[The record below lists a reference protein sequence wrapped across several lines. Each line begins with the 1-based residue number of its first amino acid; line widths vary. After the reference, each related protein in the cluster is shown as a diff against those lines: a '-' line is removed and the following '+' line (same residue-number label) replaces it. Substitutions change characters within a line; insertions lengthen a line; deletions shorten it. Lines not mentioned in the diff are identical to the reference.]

1 MKPFAEWKLW
11 AALTFGLVIGLVNV
25 AKPVHVDDALYL
37 NIARRIV
44 THPLDPFG
52 GILNWQQIPEPTY
65 NVSISPPLLSYWFA
79 TVMIVAGENVPLLH
93 LSMIPWL
100 LLACWGVFRLGERW
114 ANAGLLTVLLVIGGP
129 AVVVG
134 MNLMLDVPLLACM
147 CASVEFLARTETTRT
162 PLRTLVFSSAFAAL
176 GVGIKMPA
184 LALVPVFLVASLTT
198 RRWGPLL
205 AALGPLIT
213 LVCWQMISKSIY
225 GTSQVNAGLSFLS
238 KLQTS
243 LLPQT
248 IERTLTMM
256 AILATTFPLWLAT
269 RWTGRRA
276 MVQAIIAGLATAT
289 AAWLIRS
296 IPMNRLAEVTPA
308 FLVAVFLGTCS
319 ISAIVWPGR
328 RWTLSGF
335 DPRLWLAAW
344 IASGA
349 AVVILFGPFVAV
361 RSFLPIHPP
370 LAIWLIG
377 SFDPLRPRRPALW
390 LTVTVTLI
398 LSIELAATDMRWSR
412 CYPQAVRE
420 IATRFGGA
428 NRPIDFL
435 GHWGWQYYAEHAG
448 FRSWDAR
455 RTDAPSGTILVIPFR
470 ADKQWINP
478 AVLSRFRPVDQIV
491 IPRSSLRLTTWNR
504 DAGFRFYGG
513 EFGQLPWG
521 FSNEPTERFSI
532 FEIGPQMGFSDRP

>member
-1 MKPFAEWKLW
+1 MRPLAEWKLW
-11 AALTFGLVIGLVNV
+11 AALCFGLLIGLVNV

-79 TVMIVAGENVPLLH
+79 MVMIVAGENIPLLH

-134 MNLMLDVPLLACM
+134 LNLMLDVPLLACM
-147 CASVEFLARTETTRT
+147 CASVEFLARIETTRT
-162 PLRTLVFSSAFAAL
+162 PVRMLALASAFAAI

-198 RRWGPLL
+198 RRWGPAL
-205 AALGPLIT
+205 AALGPLLA
-213 LVCWQMISKSIY
+213 LVCWQTISRSIY
-225 GTSQVNAGLSFLS
+225 GTSQVNAGLSFLA

-248 IERTLTMM
+248 IERILTMM
-256 AILATTFPLWLAT
+256 VILATTFPLWLAT
-269 RWTGRRA
+269 PWRSRRA
-276 MVQAIIAGLATAT
+276 IGQALIAGLATAT
-289 AAWLIRS
+289 AAWLLRS
-296 IPMNRLAEVTPA
+296 TPMNRLTEVTPA
-308 FLVAVFLGTCS
+308 FLGAVFLGTFS
-319 ISAIVWPGR
+319 VAAIVWPGR
-328 RWTLSGF
+328 PWTLKSF

-344 IASGA
+344 IVSGA

-377 SFDPLRPRRPALW
+377 GFDPVRPRRAALW
-390 LTVTVTLI
+390 FTVALTLL
-398 LSIELAATDMRWSR
+398 LSILLAATDLHWAS
-412 CYPQAVRE
+412 CYPRAVRE
-420 IATRFGGA
+420 IAARFGGS

-435 GHWGWQYYAEHAG
+435 GHWGWQYYAERAG
-448 FRSWDAR
+448 FRPWDAR
-455 RTDAPSGTILVIPFR
+455 RIDAPAGTIVVIPYR

-478 AVLSRFRPVDQIV
+478 MVVSRFRPVDEIT
-491 IPRSSLRLTTWNR
+491 ISRSALRFTTWNR
-504 DAGFRFYGG
+504 ESGFRFYGG
-513 EFGQLPWG
+513 DFGQLPWG

-532 FEIGPQMGFSDRP
+532 YEIEPQMGFNNRR